1 MRQSLALKSGW
12 FTVQARTAIQAPVE
26 RVWSILTDLEKYHEW
41 DSFVPS
47 MQSDFQV
54 GSLLTMHVQMR
65 ENFVTTSVETIT
77 AIEPEH
83 LLAWKIRSPAWFLR
97 GERLQELKPIDAGTT
112 EYFTCETF
120 TGLFAPVLQFMYA
133 RDLQH
138 GFDAVARDLKV
149 RAETVERRNS
159 VKAL

>member
-1 MRQSLALKSGW
+1 MRQSLPLKSGW
-12 FTVQARTAIQAPVE
+12 FTVQVRTTIQAPVE

-41 DSFVPS
+41 NSFVPS

-54 GSLLTMHVQMR
+54 GSLLTMRVQMR

-83 LLAWKIRSPAWFLR
+83 LLAWKTRLPAWFLR
-97 GERLQELKPIDAGTT
+97 GERLQELKPIDTGTT
-112 EYFTCETF
+112 EYFTRETF
-120 TGLFAPVLQFMYA
+120 TGLFAPVLQLMYA

-138 GFDAVARDLKV
+138 GFDAVAQDLKV
-149 RAETVERRNS
+149 RAETVERGEI
-159 VKAL
+159 A

>member
-1 MRQSLALKSGW
+1 MPRSVTTGW
-12 FTVQARTAIQAPVE
+12 FTVQARTTIQAPVA

-41 DSFVPS
+41 NSFVPS

-65 ENFVTTSVETIT
+65 GNLKTTSIETIT

-83 LLAWKIRSPAWFLR
+83 LLSWETRSSAWFLR
-97 GERLQELKPIDAGTT
+97 GERIQELAPIDTDTT

-120 TGLFAPVLQFMYA
+120 TGIFAPVLQLMYA
-133 RDLQH
+133 RDLQR
-138 GFDAVARDLKV
+138 GFDAVARDLKA
-149 RAETVERRNS
+149 RAETTL
-159 VKAL
+159 A